1 MGASIA
7 PCRRSLNAV
16 TREDRIRR
24 ECVIGALGPRD
35 AKG

>member
-24 ECVIGALGPRD
+24 ECVILGPRD